1 MRALTGGLDD
11 GDYRLFRRLVEEKS
25 GLHLPSVR
33 RAHLEQGISRALDRS
48 GLREPSALYQRLAS
62 DAGRPDLEEFVA
74 SLTVGETH
82 FFRNRPQFDALERHV
97 LPDLIERRLS
107 KRRLRIWSAG
117 CSSGEEP
124 YSLAMLLDQILPR
137 IDTWN
142 ISILGTDI
150 DRGALKRANTGIY
163 RSWSFRGVPP
173 DIRSHYFIPRGG
185 ELELIPRIRAMVN
198 FEYLNLVDDV
208 YPSLLN
214 NTNAIDLVVCRNVL
228 IYFRPKAARSVIARL
243 HRCMVDGAWLL
254 MGHAEPSEWLEGR
267 FSVHSFPGAAAYRK
281 PSEESSSASAY
292 EDRTIRDRPSRRR
305 SLPGMRPSLQRRV
318 PARRKS
324 ATGSP
329 DHPGA
334 ARTPEDRSRDALAL
348 WESGDV
354 DDALVELEA
363 LAAEFECD
371 PRPPY
376 LVAKIH
382 AGKLDVE
389 AAQTWSAKSLERDPL
404 FGPTYHLLGVVAA
417 EDGRPEDAIAAFRRC
432 VYTNPAWPL
441 GHFALAEALLRL
453 GEQRRAMSALTTV
466 RRILLDVPPEQ
477 EVPEADGLTAG
488 RLRELAEMQ
497 GEIFRLPPG
506 SGGDS

>member
-1 MRALTGGLDD
+1 M
-11 GDYRLFRRLVEEKS
+11 
-25 GLHLPSVR
+25 
-33 RAHLEQGISRALDRS
+33 EQ
-48 GLREPSALYQRLAS
+48 
-62 DAGRPDLEEFVA
+62 FVA

-97 LPDLIERRLS
+97 LPDLIKRRLS

-124 YSLAMLLDQILPR
+124 YSLAMLLDQTLPR

-150 DRGALKRANTGIY
+150 DRGALKRANDGIY
-163 RSWSFRGVPP
+163 RPWSFRDVPP
-173 DIRSHYFIPRGG
+173 DIRSRYFIPRGDES
-185 ELELIPRIRAMVN
+185 ELVPRIRGMVN

-214 NTNAIDLVVCRNVL
+214 NTNGIDLVVCRNVL
-228 IYFRPKAARSVIARL
+228 IYFRPKVARFVIARL

-281 PSEESSSASAY
+281 RSEESPAANAY
-292 EDRTIRDRPSRRR
+292 EDGTIRDRPSRRR
-305 SLPGMRPSLQRRV
+305 SLPGKRPSLQRRV
-318 PARRKS
+318 PARRES
-324 ATGSP
+324 ATRTS

-334 ARTPEDRSRDALAL
+334 ARAPEDRCSDALAL

-363 LAAEFECD
+363 LAAEFERD

-382 AGKLDVE
+382 AGKLNVE
-389 AAQTWSAKSLERDPL
+389 AAQAWNAKSLERDPL
-404 FGPTYHLLGVVAA
+404 FGPAYHLLGVVAA

-432 VYTNPAWPL
+432 VYAHPAWPL

-453 GEQRRAMSALTTV
+453 GERRRAMSALATV
-466 RRILLDVPPEQ
+466 KRILLDVPLEQ
-477 EVPEADGLTAG
+477 EVAEADGLTAG

-497 GEIFRLPPG
+497 EEICGLAPG
-506 SGGDS
+506 SSGDS